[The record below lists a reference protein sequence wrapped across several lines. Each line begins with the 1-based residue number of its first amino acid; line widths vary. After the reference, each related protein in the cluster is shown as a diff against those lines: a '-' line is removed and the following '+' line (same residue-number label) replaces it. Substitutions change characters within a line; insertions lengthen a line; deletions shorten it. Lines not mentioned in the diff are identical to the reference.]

1 MDLEPFQFPSLIAL
15 SLYCTRLTE
24 HLYIVMFV
32 KTPYLL
38 DGISLKEKIAY
49 FNLLFFHP
57 RHISFYLSPHVLLI
71 QFLYLFI

>member
-1 MDLEPFQFPSLIAL
+1 MELEPFQFPSLIAL

-38 DGISLKEKIAY
+38 DGISLERE
-49 FNLLFFHP
+49 NCLF
-57 RHISFYLSPHVLLI
+57 
-71 QFLYLFI
+71 